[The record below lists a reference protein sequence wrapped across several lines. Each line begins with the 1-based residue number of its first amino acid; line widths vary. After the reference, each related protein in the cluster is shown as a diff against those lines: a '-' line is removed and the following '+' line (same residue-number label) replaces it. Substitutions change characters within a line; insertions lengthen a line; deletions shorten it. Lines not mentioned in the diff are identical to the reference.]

1 MHEKDLHIILGVHI
15 TDRITHAQKVQEL
28 LTQYGCNIK
37 TRIGFHDVDGQKCS
51 MNGLLILELTGET
64 ETCNKLAEEL
74 NSLKGVE
81 VQKMIFDH
89 D

>member
-1 MHEKDLHIILGVHI
+1 MSQKKNHIILGVHI
-15 TDRITHAQKVQEL
+15 TDRITHAQKVQQL

-37 TRIGFHDVDGQKCS
+37 TRIGLHDVDGQKCS
-51 MNGLLILELTGET
+51 TNGLVILELIGET

-74 NSLKGVE
+74 NSLEGVE

-89 D
+89 N

>member
-1 MHEKDLHIILGVHI
+1 MSKKDKHIILGVHI
-15 TDRITHAQKVQEL
+15 TDRIKHAQKVQEL

-37 TRIGFHDVDGQKCS
+37 TRIGFHDVDGTKCS
-51 MNGLLILELTGET
+51 MNGLLILELIGET
-64 ETCNKLAEEL
+64 KTCDKLAQDLDTLE
-74 NSLKGVE
+74 GVE

>member
-1 MHEKDLHIILGVHI
+1 MAQKEKHIILGVHI
-15 TDRITHAQKVQEL
+15 TDRITRASRVQEI
-28 LTQYGCNIK
+28 LTQFGCNIK

-51 MNGLLILELTGET
+51 TNGLLILELTGET
-64 ETCNKLAEEL
+64 AICEQLADEL
-74 NSLKGVE
+74 AALEGVE

>member
-1 MHEKDLHIILGVHI
+1 MPHKDKHIILGVHI
-15 TDRITHAQKVQEL
+15 TDRIKNAQKVQEL

-51 MNGLLILELTGET
+51 MNGLIILELTGET
-64 ETCNKLAEEL
+64 STCDKLAEDL
-74 NSLKGVE
+74 NILEGVE

>member
-1 MHEKDLHIILGVHI
+1 MYAENDMFFFLSHRNDSFIKND
-15 TDRITHAQKVQEL
+15 
-28 LTQYGCNIK
+28 NIK

-64 ETCNKLAEEL
+64 AICEQLADEL
-74 NSLKGVE
+74 AGLEGVE

>member
-1 MHEKDLHIILGVHI
+1 MTKKDKHIILGVHI
-15 TDRITHAQKVQEL
+15 TDRIKRAHKVQEL

-37 TRIGFHDVDGQKCS
+37 TRIGIHDVDGEKCS
-51 MNGLLILELTGET
+51 TNGLLILELAGKMA
-64 ETCNKLAEEL
+64 TCEKLAEEL
-74 NSLKGVE
+74 ATLEGVE